1 MHNEVDGGL
10 SWTNMGVKP
19 VTIFSDTYIKSMRM
33 CYNIVRQYDEH
44 AEVFASFH
52 IRGLIFL
59 MWDGILVKTLLIC

>member
-1 MHNEVDGGL
+1 MDKYGSEACYYL
-10 SWTNMGVKP
+10 
-19 VTIFSDTYIKSMRM
+19 SDTYIKSMRM